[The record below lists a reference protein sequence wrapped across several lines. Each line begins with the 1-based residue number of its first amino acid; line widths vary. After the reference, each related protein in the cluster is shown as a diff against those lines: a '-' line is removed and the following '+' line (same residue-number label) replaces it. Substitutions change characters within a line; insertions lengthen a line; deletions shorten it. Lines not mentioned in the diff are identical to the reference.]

1 MDLHFTRQVS
11 AIETCLV
18 KRKAIVMWLSSANNK
33 TDIGNEIVRGIQ

>member
-11 AIETCLV
+11 VFETCLV
-18 KRKAIVMWLSSANNK
+18 KCKAIVMWFRSVNTE